1 MMLDVLMSLGF
12 DLSLNVR
19 CPLMKPA
26 FDMAG
31 VVSEKKKVVAGG
43 CSDGA
48 ASVGVRI
55 QADLVYPPPRQP
67 RKLSE

>member
-1 MMLDVLMSLGF
+1 MERPDSHLPAMMLDVRMSLGF

-31 VVSEKKKVVAGG
+31 VVSGKNEGGG
-43 CSDGA
+43 CSDELR
-48 ASVGVRI
+48 V
-55 QADLVYPPPRQP
+55 LV
-67 RKLSE
+67 